1 MFKAWQLQDIPGR
14 RLYIFFFKMTYPENI
29 EYKIGFDA
37 VRRMVTAKCSS
48 SLGEKLVTD
57 MVFSSD
63 FDMVSRELRRVDEF
77 CHIINSR
84 ESFPNGQLRDI
95 TERLKAIRPA
105 GTYLT
110 AEELVDLGVA
120 LATIAAIASFFQ
132 SKRDENGV
140 SEYPMLDEI
149 AFKLQAYP
157 MLLRSIDRIVD
168 RWGNIKDNASPEL
181 ADIRRHLSQMN
192 GVINS
197 VMRRVIASAV
207 KDGYLEA
214 DTSASI
220 RDGRLVIPVAP
231 MNKRRI
237 PGIVHD
243 ESASGKTIFIEPAE
257 VVEANNR
264 LRELKMDEHREEI
277 RVLINTATELRPH
290 LDELLESYSLLA
302 LFDFIRAKA
311 EWAIEIEATMPHLC
325 DKPELEWYHACHP
338 VLRESLIRQQKGIV
352 PLDITLTSDKR
363 ILVVSGP
370 NAGGKSVTLKTVG
383 IVQYMMQCGL
393 LPPVYENS
401 HMGIFDSVF
410 IDIGDD
416 QSIEDDLSTYSSHLR
431 NMRYFLTHGN
441 DRTMILIDE
450 FGAGTEPQIGGA
462 IAQALL
468 AEFNQKGMWGVVT
481 THFQN
486 LKKFA
491 EETPGLI
498 NGSMLYDRREMRP
511 LFALAIG
518 HPGSSFA
525 IEIARKTGLP
535 ESIISAA
542 SDIVG
547 SDYVNLDKYLLD
559 IARDRRYWENKRQQI
574 RIKEK
579 RIDEVLQRYEGDAEN
594 LRQQRRVII
603 SEARDEA
610 RKILE
615 GSNAAIE
622 RTIHDIRQAQA
633 EKQQTMEAR
642 RRLAEERKS
651 LSTDT
656 ADGEHPL
663 LAKAPKPK
671 KNKKAEKNTGVKKE
685 ISVGD
690 NVLLDGTG
698 TPGTVQEIRGK
709 EAIVVFGQLLTTVKL
724 SRLVPTMRK
733 PSSGVKATSLVTA
746 HTSEESRQRQLNFKQ
761 EIDVRGMRVDEAIQ
775 AVTYF
780 IDDATQFNATRVR
793 ILHGTG
799 NGILRQY
806 IRQYLDTVPSVKSYA
821 DEDVRFGG
829 AGITVVNM

>member
-1 MFKAWQLQDIPGR
+1 
-14 RLYIFFFKMTYPENI
+14 MTYPDNI
-29 EYKIGFDA
+29 EYKIGFDS
-37 VRRMVTAKCSS
+37 VRRMVASKCSS
-48 SLGEKLVTD
+48 PLGERLVSE
-57 MVFSSD
+57 MQFSHD
-63 FDMVSRELRRVDEF
+63 FNAVRRELQRVDEF
-77 CHIINSR
+77 CHIISG
-84 ESFPNGQLRDI
+84 EDSFPGGSIRDI
-95 TERLKAIRPA
+95 TERLKAIRPE

-110 AEELVDLGVA
+110 AEELVNLGVS
-120 LATIAAIASFFQ
+120 LATMAAIASFFQ
-132 SKRDENGV
+132 NKRTEEGA
-140 SEYPMLDEI
+140 SPYPALDEI
-149 AFKLQAYP
+149 AFKLQGYP
-157 MLLRSIDRIVD
+157 TLARSIDRIVD
-168 RWGNIKDNASPEL
+168 KWGNIKDNASPEL
-181 ADIRRHLSQMN
+181 ADIRRHLGQMN

-197 VMRRVIASAV
+197 VMRRVISAAI
-207 KDGYLEA
+207 KEGYLDS
-214 DTSASI
+214 DTSASV

-243 ESASGKTIFIEPAE
+243 ESASGKTVFIEPAE

-264 LRELKMDEHREEI
+264 LRELKLDEHREEI
-277 RVLINTATELRPH
+277 RVLINTASELRPY
-290 LDELLESYSLLA
+290 LDELLDSYSLLA

-311 EWAIEIEATMPHLC
+311 EWATEIGATMPHLY

-338 VLRESLIRQQKGIV
+338 VLRESLIRQHKDIV
-352 PLDITLTSDKR
+352 PLDINLNPEKR

-383 IVQYMMQCGL
+383 IVQYMLQCGL

-401 HMGIFDSVF
+401 HMGIFESVF

-431 NMRYFLTHGN
+431 NMRHFLTHGN
-441 DRTMILIDE
+441 HNTLILIDE

-468 AEFNQKGMWGVVT
+468 AEFNDKKMWGVIT

-491 EETPGLI
+491 EETEGLV

-511 LFALAIG
+511 LFSLAIG

-535 ESIISAA
+535 ESIIKAA
-542 SDIVG
+542 GDIVG

-559 IARDRRYWENKRQQI
+559 IARDRKYWENKRQQI
-574 RIKEK
+574 RLKEK
-579 RIDEVLQRYEGDAEN
+579 HIEEVLQRYEGDAEN
-594 LRQQRRVII
+594 LRQQRRTII
-603 SEARDEA
+603 AEARDEA

-633 EKQQTMEAR
+633 EREQTLEAR
-642 RRLAEERKS
+642 RRLDEERRS
-651 LSTDT
+651 LASDKN
-656 ADGEHPL
+656 DRDHPL
-663 LAKAPKPK
+663 LAKAPKAK
-671 KNKKAEKNTGVKKE
+671 KSKKKDNITTAKKE
-685 ISVGD
+685 LSVGD
-690 NVLLDGTG
+690 NVLLDGAG
-698 TPGTVQEIRGK
+698 TPGTVKEIRGK
-709 EAIVVFGQLLTTVKL
+709 EAIVVFGQLLTTVKI
-724 SRLVPTMRK
+724 SRLTPTLRK
-733 PSSGVKATSLVTA
+733 PSSGIKAPTLVSA

-780 IDDATQFNATRVR
+780 IDDATQFNSSQVR

-806 IRQYLDTVPSVKSYA
+806 IRQYLNTVPSVKSYA

-829 AGITVVNM
+829 AGITVVQL